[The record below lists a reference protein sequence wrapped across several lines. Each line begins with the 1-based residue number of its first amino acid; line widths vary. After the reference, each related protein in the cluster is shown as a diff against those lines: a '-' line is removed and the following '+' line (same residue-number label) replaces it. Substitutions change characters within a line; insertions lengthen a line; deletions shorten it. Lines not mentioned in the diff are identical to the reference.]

1 MGGVIKTVLSI
12 FSVNFLHV
20 ELFQSIVKDKKK
32 DKDFPKQQLEIFLEN
47 FMNIVESTF
56 KIIQT

>member
-1 MGGVIKTVLSI
+1 MGGVIKKVLFN

-20 ELFQSIVKDKKK
+20 VLFHSIVKDKKK
-32 DKDFPKQQLEIFLEN
+32 GKDFPKQQLEIFLGN

-56 KIIQT
+56 KLIQT